1 VIRGRLHHLSI
12 RAKLVVGFGAV
23 GALLV
28 LTLVVSLVAL
38 ERQHAATHTLA
49 ARNGLQVQA
58 ADDAAKAA
66 SDLAAWENANV
77 LGGGYQVGDLNSSEA
92 EFRTAL
98 AELARRSANAEQ
110 VSLVTKIRTEY
121 GAFLDLD
128 RIIRSSMREGAHARA
143 RELALGPVL
152 LDYGNISGDAATFA
166 QVARD
171 AEAAQE
177 RSANQIA
184 LRARVI
190 LIALAVLAVALGAV
204 VATAVSRAILGRTRA
219 LLVAAEAV
227 AGGDLTRTLPDGDD
241 ELGRV
246 AGAYNEMVAALRSI
260 VAEIHTVSDGLVTT
274 SGRLASESDE
284 TRRAAGEIA
293 NAIEHLAAGT
303 ETQVQL
309 VTETRGGISEVVEA
323 ARAASEGAAGT
334 ASDAALAQQLAAEGV
349 QAAHEAHK
357 AMGNLTDSSTELAG
371 VMEQF
376 TQKSEQIGGI
386 VETIT
391 AIAGQ
396 TNLLALNAAIEA
408 ARAGEQGRGFAV
420 VAEEVRKLA
429 EESQQAAE
437 QISALVGDM
446 HSETQRVVAVVE
458 EGARRTS
465 GGAATV
471 EAVRDR
477 FAKIDEAVSRV
488 AGSAGAIAE
497 AGALISGQAARM
509 EQDLDG
515 VTSSSTAASAAA
527 QQVSAATQETSAS
540 TDEIA
545 LAARSV
551 SETASHLQTLV
562 LRFRV
567 ADDPAA
573 ADA

>member
-1 VIRGRLHHLSI
+1 VIRGRLQHVSI
-12 RAKLVVGFGAV
+12 RAKLVIGFGAV

-49 ARNGLQVQA
+49 AKNGLQVQA

-77 LGGGYQVGDLNSSEA
+77 LGGGDQTRDLDAAEV

-98 AELARRSANAEQ
+98 GELGRRSANPEQ

-121 GAFLDLD
+121 GAFLALD
-128 RIIRSSMREGAHARA
+128 RMIRSSMRSGAHVRA

-152 LDYGNISGDAATFA
+152 LDYGNIAEDAATFA

-184 LRARVI
+184 MRARVI
-190 LIALAVLAVALGAV
+190 LVALAVLAVALGGI
-204 VATAVSRAILGRTRA
+204 VAFAVSRAILGRTRT

-227 AGGDLTRTLPDGDD
+227 AGGDLTRTLPAGDD

-246 AGAYNEMVAALRSI
+246 AAAYNEMVAALRSI
-260 VAEIHTVSDGLVTT
+260 VGEIHSVSDGLVAT

-293 NAIEHLAAGT
+293 HAIEHLATGT

-309 VTETRGGISEVVEA
+309 VTDTRGGVGEVAAA

-334 ASDAALAQQLAAEGV
+334 ASDAALAQQLAAEGL
-349 QAAHEAHK
+349 QAANDAHA
-357 AMGNLTDSSTELAG
+357 AMGNLTESSTELAA
-371 VMEQF
+371 VMEHF
-376 TQKSEQIGGI
+376 TSKSERIGGI

-429 EESQQAAE
+429 EESHQAAE
-437 QISALVGDM
+437 QISGLVGQM
-446 HSETQRVVAVVE
+446 QSETQRVVEVVE
-458 EGARRTS
+458 EGARRTT

-497 AGALISGQAARM
+497 AGASISGQAARM
-509 EQDLDG
+509 EERLDG
-515 VTSSSTAASAAA
+515 VTTSSEAASAAA
-527 QQVSAATQETSAS
+527 QQMSAATQETSAS

-545 LAARSV
+545 AAARSV
-551 SETASHLQTLV
+551 SETAALLQTLV

-567 ADDPAA
+567 SGEPAS